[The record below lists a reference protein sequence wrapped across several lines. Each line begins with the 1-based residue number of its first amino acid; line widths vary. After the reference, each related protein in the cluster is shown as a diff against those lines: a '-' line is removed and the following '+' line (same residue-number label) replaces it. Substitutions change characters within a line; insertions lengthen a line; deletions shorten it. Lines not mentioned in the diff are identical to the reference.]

1 MAGWIALPE
10 RFIIIVFCSG
20 STALIHAVEQD
31 DESMVQLLLE
41 HGADVNAVVVDPVAK
56 YGSFDMGA
64 LSATQRALASMR
76 RLGQCQELDLAAP
89 AEVSV
94 FDIM

>member
-1 MAGWIALPE
+1 MIGLPA

-20 STALIHAVEQD
+20 STALIQAVEQN

-41 HGADVNAVVVDPVAK
+41 HGADVNAVVVEPVAK
-56 YGSFDMGA
+56 YGSFDMGE
-64 LSATQRALASMR
+64 LSAIQRALASMR
-76 RLGQCQELDLAAP
+76 QLGQRQELDLAAP
-89 AEVSV
+89 AEISV

>member
-1 MAGWIALPE
+1 MPE

-20 STALIHAVEQD
+20 STALIQAVEQD

-41 HGADVNAVVVDPVAK
+41 HGADVNAVV
-56 YGSFDMGA
+56 GSFDMGA
-64 LSATQRALASMR
+64 LSAIQRVLASMR

-89 AEVSV
+89 AEISG